1 MSDNKIRCAVA
12 YRLDGGKGSPKVT
25 MLAKYDH
32 AGKATSDGGT
42 LYGARDKN
50 FADAVAVVIK
60 NDPPSSVSDA
70 GVIGGFKV
78 VTSDMHQVIYGADDK
93 GLSLCVIAG
102 LKYPS
107 RTAIQMLTELYGKF
121 APKFGLQAQSA
132 TVNSLTTKSKPMLRA
147 VCEKYDDL
155 SKVDKAKSLIG
166 QVDSVK
172 GKMQNNIA
180 GMLSNTEKA
189 DSLAERSNQLNE
201 QANVFKKKST
211 DLKKHMRCKNLKMTL
226 ILSGVVIGILC
237 IILIPLISKS
247 KKE

>member
-1 MSDNKIRCAVA
+1 
-12 YRLDGGKGSPKVT
+12 
-25 MLAKYDH
+25 
-32 AGKATSDGGT
+32 
-42 LYGARDKN
+42 
-50 FADAVAVVIK
+50 
-60 NDPPSSVSDA
+60 
-70 GVIGGFKV
+70 
-78 VTSDMHQVIYGADDK
+78 
-93 GLSLCVIAG
+93 
-102 LKYPS
+102 
-107 RTAIQMLTELYGKF
+107 MLTELYGKF

-237 IILIPLISKS
+237 IILIPLIYKS
-247 KKE
+247 KK